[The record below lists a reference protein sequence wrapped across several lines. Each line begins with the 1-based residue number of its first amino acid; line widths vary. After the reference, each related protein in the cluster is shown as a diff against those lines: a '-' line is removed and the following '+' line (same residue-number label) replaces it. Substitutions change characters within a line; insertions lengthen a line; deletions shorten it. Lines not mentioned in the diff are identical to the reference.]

1 MSLSSYALPLPYS
14 AYILAAGTS
23 RRFGSN
29 KAFAHWQDIPFLNY
43 QLQLLQSYFVTVK
56 VIAPT
61 PHAYQELGVKDALVD
76 RFPGRGPLAGLDAA
90 LQDAS
95 TRDESVQSD
104 AWLFLASCDTF
115 GVQAEDILGLAKAL
129 PRATGKYQAVLWRH
143 MGGLEPLW
151 GFYSTGLAATVY
163 QRLCE
168 GHLAMQQLLKAI
180 DVKSYDRNGN
190 WIQINAPA
198 DFPEEG

>member
-1 MSLSSYALPLPYS
+1 MPLSSHVLPIPYP

-29 KAFAHWQDIPFLNY
+29 KAFAHWQGIPFLNY
-43 QLQLLQSYFVTVK
+43 QLQLLQSYFATVK

-61 PHAYQELGVKDALVD
+61 PHAYRGLGVEDALVD

-90 LQDAS
+90 LQDP
-95 TRDESVQSD
+95 SVRSD

-115 GVQAEDILGLAKAL
+115 GVQAEDILGLAKEL

-143 MGGLEPLW
+143 TGGLEPLW
-151 GFYSTGLAATVY
+151 GFYSTGLASAVY
-163 QRLCE
+163 ERLCE
-168 GHLAMQQLLKAI
+168 GRLAMQQLLKAI
-180 DVKSYDRNGN
+180 EVNACDRNRD
-190 WIQINAPA
+190 WIQINAPS